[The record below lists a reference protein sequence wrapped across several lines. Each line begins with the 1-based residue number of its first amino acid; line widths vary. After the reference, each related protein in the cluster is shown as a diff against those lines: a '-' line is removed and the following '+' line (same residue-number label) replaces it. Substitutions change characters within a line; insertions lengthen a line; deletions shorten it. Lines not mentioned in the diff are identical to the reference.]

1 MLAQISWLLIYTFKR
16 LIKIN
21 MHMMKSNLKL
31 LLLVVFVAVASCSFT
46 TKNFSS
52 EDSDTDKLLLD
63 LITYVLDRGHYS
75 PIEINDA
82 LSEQVFEDFT
92 EGLDPAKR
100 FFLASDIDEF
110 EAYKFEI
117 DDQIKSKDFTFY
129 RLVHKRFLDRREEV
143 KGFYKEILSKPFDF
157 SVDEVMHI
165 DYDERTYPT
174 SDKELHERW
183 RTQLKLNVLETYYD
197 KIEED
202 KTKSDNDEEYVAK
215 SKEELEKE
223 SRESVQNTLDDYFDF
238 TDDLEHKDYFSMY
251 LNAIVETFDPH
262 TSYMAPQDKD
272 RFDTHMSGKIEGIG
286 AQLQK
291 TREFIKI
298 TKVISGG
305 PAWRGEHLEVG
316 DMIMRVRQEDEE
328 ESVDISAM
336 RLDDAVNLIKGPKGT
351 KVILTVKR
359 VDGTIEDVSIE
370 RDVVE
375 LEETYAKSSL
385 IKEGEDTYGM
395 IQLPQ
400 FYFDM
405 DNYRT
410 RNAASD
416 VEKAIKELKE
426 EGMQGLVLDLRDN
439 GGGSLRAAID
449 MTGLFIEGGPVVQ
462 VVSSGNKTEVLRA
475 KKRAVVWD
483 GPLVILINEVSAS
496 ASEILAAAIQDYGRG
511 IVLGSKQSYGKGTVQ
526 NLLDL
531 NEWVRKMDTDDL
543 GALKLTT
550 QKFYRIN
557 GGSTQLEGVKSDIVM
572 PDRYTYI
579 DIGERD
585 YKNPMPYDKIAAADF
600 AKWKGNLAYEEVV
613 NRSVARLDTNKRVQ
627 IVDDYAK
634 WIRDRR
640 DEKEIALGFD
650 KYKASIEERKE
661 QAKAFDTINK
671 FKNNLTFASVKQEV
685 ERMASDT
692 TLAERRKRWH
702 KSLNRD
708 IYVDEAVN
716 VIEDLQNLGGNNRK
730 LVDKK

>member
-1 MLAQISWLLIYTFKR
+1 MYMI
-16 LIKIN
+16 
-21 MHMMKSNLKL
+21 KSNLKWL
-31 LLLVVFVAVASCSFT
+31 LLGVFIAVASCSFT
-46 TKNFSS
+46 TKSFTSESS
-52 EDSDTDKLLLD
+52 DSDKLLVE
-63 LITYVLDRGHYS
+63 LISHVLERGHFS
-75 PIEINDA
+75 PVAIDDVM
-82 LSEQVFEDFT
+82 SEQVYEDFL
-92 EGLDPAKR
+92 EVLDPAKR
-100 FFLASDIDEF
+100 FLLKSDVNEF
-110 EAYKFEI
+110 EKYKLEI
-117 DDQIKSKDFTFY
+117 DDQLKAKDFTFFTS
-129 RLVHKRFLDRREEV
+129 VHTRFLERREEV
-143 KGFYKEILSKPFDF
+143 KTFYQEILASPFDF
-157 SVDEVMHI
+157 SVDEVMLI
-165 DYDERTYPT
+165 DYEEREYPET
-174 SDKELHERW
+174 DKDLYERW
-183 RTQLKLNVLETYYD
+183 RVQLKLNVLETYYD

-202 KTKSDNDEEYVAK
+202 KAKAEKDAEYEPK
-215 SKEELEKE
+215 SKAELEKE
-223 SRESVQNTLDDYFDF
+223 ARESVQSTLDDYFDF
-238 TDDLEHKDYFSMY
+238 TDDLERKDYFAMY
-251 LNAIVETFDPH
+251 LNAFTEAFDPH
-262 TSYMAPQDKD
+262 TSYMAPQEKD

-291 TREFIKI
+291 TREYIKI

-336 RLDDAVNLIKGPKGT
+336 RLDAAVNLIKGPKGT

-359 VDGTIEDVSIE
+359 VDGTIEDVAIE

-385 IKEGEDTYGM
+385 INVGDKTYGL
-395 IQLPQ
+395 IDLPQ

-416 VEKAIKELKE
+416 VEKAVKELKA
-426 EGMQGLVLDLRDN
+426 EGMQGLVLDLRNN

-475 KKRAVVWD
+475 KKRPVVWD

-526 NLLDL
+526 NLIDL
-531 NEWVRKMDTDDL
+531 NVYVRKMDIDDL
-543 GALKLTT
+543 GALKITT

-585 YKNPMPYDKIAAADF
+585 YKNPMPYDKIAPANYTD
-600 AKWKGNLAYEEVV
+600 WKGNIAYEDIIKQ
-613 NRSVARLDTNKRVQ
+613 SKARLDTNQRVQ

-640 DEKEIALGFD
+640 DEKEVQLNFE
-650 KYKASIEERKE
+650 KYKAAIALRKE
-661 QAKAFDTINK
+661 QTKKYDTISK
-671 FKNNLTFASVKQEV
+671 FENNLTFASLKE
-685 ERMASDT
+685 ELGRMETDT

-708 IYVDEAVN
+708 IYVDEAVH
-716 VIEDLQNLGGNNRK
+716 VIEDLQNMEAQDPK
-730 LVDKK
+730 LVDKN

>member
-1 MLAQISWLLIYTFKR
+1 MI
-16 LIKIN
+16 
-21 MHMMKSNLKL
+21 KSNLKW
-31 LLLVVFVAVASCSFT
+31 LLLVVFIAVASCSFT
-46 TKNFSS
+46 TKSFTN
-52 EDSDTDKLLLD
+52 EDSDTDKLLVD
-63 LITYVLDRGHYS
+63 LITYVLERGHFS
-75 PIEINDA
+75 PIAIDDKM
-82 LSEQVFEDFT
+82 SERVFEDFI

-100 FFLASDIDEF
+100 FFLKSDIKEF
-110 EAYKFEI
+110 EQYKLKI
-117 DDQIKSKDFTFY
+117 DDQIKAKDFTFFNE
-129 RLVHKRFLDRREEV
+129 VHDRFLDRRKEV
-143 KGFYKEILSKPFDF
+143 KGFYQEILAKPFDF
-157 SVDEVMHI
+157 SVDEKMYI
-165 DYDERTYPT
+165 DYDERDYPN

-183 RTQLKLNVLETYYD
+183 RVQLKLNVLETYYD

-202 KTKSDNDEEYVAK
+202 KTKSENDSEYTSK

-238 TDDLEHKDYFSMY
+238 TDDLEHKDYFAMY
-251 LNAIVETFDPH
+251 LNAIAEAFDPH
-262 TSYMAPQDKD
+262 TSYMAPRDKD
-272 RFDTHMSGKIEGIG
+272 RFDTHMSGKLEGIG

-291 TREFIKI
+291 TRDYIKVV
-298 TKVISGG
+298 KVISGG
-305 PAWRGEHLEVG
+305 PAWRGEHLEIG
-316 DMIMRVRQEDEE
+316 DLIMRVRQENEE

-336 RLDDAVNLIKGPKGT
+336 RLDDAVDLIKGPKGT

-385 IKEGEDTYGM
+385 IKEGEKTYGL
-395 IQLPQ
+395 IDVPQ

-416 VEKAIKELKE
+416 VEKAVEELKA
-426 EGMQGLVLDLRDN
+426 EGMEGLILDLRNN

-462 VVSSGNKTEVLRA
+462 VVSSGDKTEVLRA
-475 KKRAVVWD
+475 KKRSVVWD
-483 GPLVILINEVSAS
+483 GPLIILVNEISAS

-531 NEWVRKMDTDDL
+531 NEWVRKMDTEDL

-585 YKNPMPYDKIAAADF
+585 YKNPMPYDKIAPANYS
-600 AKWKGNLAYEEVV
+600 KWKGNLAYDELIK
-613 NRSVARLDTNKRVQ
+613 RSNARLDTNQRVKM
-627 IVDDYAK
+627 VDDYAK

-640 DEKEIALGFD
+640 DEKEVNLAFD
-650 KYKASIEERKE
+650 KYKASIELRKE
-661 QAKAFDTINK
+661 KANAFDTISK
-671 FKNNLTFASVKQEV
+671 FKNNLSFVSVKPEL
-685 ERMASDT
+685 EKMETDS
-692 TLAERRKRWH
+692 TLAESRRRWH
-702 KSLNRD
+702 KSLTHD
-708 IYVDEAVN
+708 IYVDEAVH
-716 VIEDLQNLGGNNRK
+716 VIEDWQNLAKKEAK
-730 LVDKK
+730 LVDKN

>member
-1 MLAQISWLLIYTFKR
+1 MYMI
-16 LIKIN
+16 
-21 MHMMKSNLKL
+21 KSNLKW
-31 LLLVVFVAVASCSFT
+31 LLLVVFIAVASCSFT
-46 TKNFSS
+46 TKSFTN
-52 EDSDTDKLLLD
+52 EESDTDKLLIE
-63 LITYVLDRGHYS
+63 LITYVLERGHFS
-75 PIEINDA
+75 PVAIDDVM
-82 LSEQVFEDFT
+82 SERVYEDFI

-100 FFLASDIDEF
+100 FFLKSDMDEF
-110 EAYKFEI
+110 EKYKLEI
-117 DDQIKSKDFTFY
+117 DDQLKAKNFTFFTT
-129 RLVHKRFLDRREEV
+129 VHTRFLERRDEV
-143 KGFYKEILSKPFDF
+143 KTFYQEILATPFDF
-157 SVDEVMHI
+157 SVDEVMLI
-165 DYDERTYPT
+165 DYEEREYPET
-174 SDKELHERW
+174 DKDLHERW
-183 RTQLKLNVLETYYD
+183 RVQLKLNVLETYYD

-202 KTKSDNDEEYVAK
+202 KAKAEKDAEYATKSKAD
-215 SKEELEKE
+215 LEKE
-223 SRESVQNTLDDYFDF
+223 ARESVQSTLDDYFDF
-238 TDDLEHKDYFSMY
+238 TDDLERKDYFAMY
-251 LNAIVETFDPH
+251 LNAVTEVFDPH
-262 TSYMAPQDKD
+262 TSYMAPQEKD

-336 RLDDAVNLIKGPKGT
+336 RLDAAVNLIKGPKGT

-385 IKEGEDTYGM
+385 INVGDKTYGL
-395 IQLPQ
+395 IDLPQ

-416 VEKAIKELKE
+416 VEKAVKNLKA
-426 EGMQGLVLDLRDN
+426 EGMQGLVLDLRNN

-462 VVSSGNKTEVLRA
+462 VVSSGNKTEVLSAR
-475 KKRAVVWD
+475 KRAVVWD

-526 NLLDL
+526 NLIDL
-531 NEWVRKMDTDDL
+531 NVYVRKMDVEDL

-585 YKNPMPYDKIAAADF
+585 YKNPMPYDKIAPAAYTS
-600 AKWKGNLAYEEVV
+600 WKGNLSYEDIV
-613 NRSVARLDTNKRVQ
+613 NKSKARLDTNQRVK

-640 DEKEIALGFD
+640 EEKEVQLNFEKYKSAIAL
-650 KYKASIEERKE
+650 RKE
-661 QAKAFDTINK
+661 ETKKFDTISK
-671 FKNNLTFASVKQEV
+671 FKNNLSFASLKE
-685 ERMASDT
+685 ELTRMETDS
-692 TLAERRKRWH
+692 TLAESRKRWH
-702 KSLNRD
+702 KLLNRD
-708 IYVDEAVN
+708 IYVDEAIH
-716 VIEDLQNLGGNNRK
+716 VIEDLQNFGAQVPK
-730 LVDKK
+730 LVDKN

>member
-1 MLAQISWLLIYTFKR
+1 MYMI
-16 LIKIN
+16 
-21 MHMMKSNLKL
+21 KSNLKWL
-31 LLLVVFVAVASCSFT
+31 LLGVFIAVASCSFT
-46 TKNFSS
+46 TKSFTSESS
-52 EDSDTDKLLLD
+52 DSDKLLVE
-63 LITYVLDRGHYS
+63 LISHVLERGHFS
-75 PIEINDA
+75 PVAIDDVM
-82 LSEQVFEDFT
+82 SEQVYEDFL
-92 EGLDPAKR
+92 EVLDPAKR
-100 FFLASDIDEF
+100 FLLKSDVNEF
-110 EAYKFEI
+110 EKYKLEI
-117 DDQIKSKDFTFY
+117 DDQLKAKDFTFFTS
-129 RLVHKRFLDRREEV
+129 VHTRFLERREEV
-143 KGFYKEILSKPFDF
+143 KTFYQEILASPFDF
-157 SVDEVMHI
+157 SVDEVMLI
-165 DYDERTYPT
+165 DYEEREYPET
-174 SDKELHERW
+174 DKDLYERW
-183 RTQLKLNVLETYYD
+183 RVQLKLNVLETYYD

-202 KTKSDNDEEYVAK
+202 KAKAEKDAEYEPK
-215 SKEELEKE
+215 SKSELEKE
-223 SRESVQNTLDDYFDF
+223 ARESVQSTLDDYFDF
-238 TDDLEHKDYFSMY
+238 TDDLERKDYFAMY
-251 LNAIVETFDPH
+251 LNAFTEAFDPH
-262 TSYMAPQDKD
+262 TSYMAPQEKD

-291 TREFIKI
+291 TREYIKI

-336 RLDDAVNLIKGPKGT
+336 RLDAAVNLIKGPKGT

-359 VDGTIEDVSIE
+359 VDGTIEDVAIE

-385 IKEGEDTYGM
+385 INVGDKTYGL
-395 IQLPQ
+395 IDLPQ

-416 VEKAIKELKE
+416 VEKAVKELKA
-426 EGMQGLVLDLRDN
+426 EGMQGLVLDLRNN

-475 KKRAVVWD
+475 KKRPVVWD

-526 NLLDL
+526 NLIDL
-531 NEWVRKMDTDDL
+531 NVYVRKMDIDDL
-543 GALKLTT
+543 GALKITT

-585 YKNPMPYDKIAAADF
+585 YKNPMPYDKIAPANYTD
-600 AKWKGNLAYEEVV
+600 WKGNIAYEDIIKQ
-613 NRSVARLDTNKRVQ
+613 SKARLDTNQRVQ

-640 DEKEIALGFD
+640 DEKEVQLNFE
-650 KYKASIEERKE
+650 KYKAAIALRKE
-661 QAKAFDTINK
+661 QTKKYDTISK
-671 FKNNLTFASVKQEV
+671 FENNLTFASLKE
-685 ERMASDT
+685 ELGRMETDT

-708 IYVDEAVN
+708 IYVDEAVH
-716 VIEDLQNLGGNNRK
+716 VIEDLQNMEAQDPK
-730 LVDKK
+730 LVDKN

>member
-1 MLAQISWLLIYTFKR
+1 MYMI
-16 LIKIN
+16 
-21 MHMMKSNLKL
+21 KSNLKW
-31 LLLVVFVAVASCSFT
+31 LLLVVFIAVASCSFT
-46 TKNFSS
+46 TKSFTN
-52 EDSDTDKLLLD
+52 EESDADKLLIE
-63 LITYVLDRGHYS
+63 LITYVLERGHFS
-75 PIEINDA
+75 PVAIDDVM
-82 LSEQVFEDFT
+82 SERVYEDFI

-100 FFLASDIDEF
+100 FLLKSDINEF
-110 EAYKFEI
+110 EKYKLEI
-117 DDQIKSKDFTFY
+117 DDQLKAKDFTFFTA
-129 RLVHKRFLDRREEV
+129 VHTRFLERREEV
-143 KGFYKEILSKPFDF
+143 KKFYQEILATPFDF
-157 SVDEVMHI
+157 SVDEVMLI
-165 DYDERTYPT
+165 DYEEREYPET
-174 SDKELHERW
+174 DKDLHERW
-183 RTQLKLNVLETYYD
+183 RVQLKLNVLETYYD

-202 KTKSDNDEEYVAK
+202 KAKAEKDSEYVRK
-215 SKEELEKE
+215 SEADLEKE
-223 SRESVQNTLDDYFDF
+223 ARESVQSTLDDYFDF
-238 TDDLEHKDYFSMY
+238 TDDLERKDYFAMY
-251 LNAIVETFDPH
+251 LNAFTEAFDPH

-336 RLDDAVNLIKGPKGT
+336 RLDAAVNLIKGPKGT

-359 VDGTIEDVSIE
+359 VDGTIEDVTIE

-385 IKEGEDTYGM
+385 INVGDKTYGL
-395 IQLPQ
+395 IDLPQ

-416 VEKAIKELKE
+416 VEKAVKELKA
-426 EGMQGLVLDLRDN
+426 EGMQGLVLDLRNN

-449 MTGLFIEGGPVVQ
+449 MTGLFIEGGAVVQ
-462 VVSSGNKTEVLRA
+462 VVSSGNKTEVLKA
-475 KKRAVVWD
+475 NKRAVVWD

-526 NLLDL
+526 NLIDL
-531 NEWVRKMDTDDL
+531 NVYVRKMDVDDL

-585 YKNPMPYDKIAAADF
+585 YKNPMPYDKIAPASYTS
-600 AKWKGNLAYEEVV
+600 WKGNLAYEEIV
-613 NRSVARLDTNKRVQ
+613 NRSKARLDTNQRVK

-640 DEKEIALGFD
+640 EEKEVQLNFE
-650 KYKASIEERKE
+650 KYKAAIALRKE
-661 QAKAFDTINK
+661 QTKKFDTISK
-671 FKNNLTFASVKQEV
+671 FENNLSFANLKEELV
-685 ERMASDT
+685 RMETDT

-708 IYVDEAVN
+708 IYVDEAVH
-716 VIEDLQNLGGNNRK
+716 VIEDLQRITVQDPK
-730 LVDKK
+730 LVDKN

>member
-1 MLAQISWLLIYTFKR
+1 MYMI
-16 LIKIN
+16 
-21 MHMMKSNLKL
+21 KSNLKW
-31 LLLVVFVAVASCSFT
+31 LLLVVFIAVASCSFT
-46 TKNFSS
+46 TKSFTNEES
-52 EDSDTDKLLLD
+52 DSDKLLVE
-63 LITYVLDRGHYS
+63 LITYVLERGHFS
-75 PIEINDA
+75 PVAIDDVM
-82 LSEQVFEDFT
+82 SERVYEDFI

-100 FFLASDIDEF
+100 FFLKSDIDEF
-110 EAYKFEI
+110 EKYKFEI
-117 DDQIKSKDFTFY
+117 DEQLKAKDFTFFSA
-129 RLVHKRFLDRREEV
+129 VHKRFLERREEV
-143 KGFYKEILSKPFDF
+143 KKFYQEILAKPFDF
-157 SVDEVMHI
+157 SVDEVMVI
-165 DYDERTYPT
+165 DYEEREYPAT
-174 SDKELHERW
+174 DMDLHERW
-183 RTQLKLNVLETYYD
+183 RVQLKLNVLETYYD

-202 KTKSDNDEEYVAK
+202 KAKAEKDTEYVAK
-215 SKEELEKE
+215 SKADLEKE
-223 SRESVQNTLDDYFDF
+223 SRESVQSTLDDYFDF
-238 TDDLEHKDYFSMY
+238 TDDLERKDYFAMY
-251 LNAIVETFDPH
+251 LNAVTESFDPH

-336 RLDDAVNLIKGPKGT
+336 RLDAAVNLIKGPKGT

-359 VDGTIEDVSIE
+359 VDGTIEDVTIE

-385 IKEGEDTYGM
+385 IKVGDNTYGL
-395 IQLPQ
+395 IDLPQ

-416 VEKAIKELKE
+416 VEKAVKELKA
-426 EGMQGLVLDLRDN
+426 EGMQGLVLDLRNN

-526 NLLDL
+526 NLIDL
-531 NEWVRKMDTDDL
+531 NVYVRKMDVEDL

-585 YKNPMPYDKIAAADF
+585 YKNPMPYDKIAPADYTS
-600 AKWKGNLAYEEVV
+600 WKGNLAYQDIV
-613 NRSVARLDTNKRVQ
+613 NQSKVRLDTNQRVK

-640 DEKEIALGFD
+640 EEKEVHLNFEKFKSDIAL
-650 KYKASIEERKE
+650 RKE
-661 QAKAFDTINK
+661 QTKKFDTISK
-671 FKNNLTFASVKQEV
+671 FENNLLFANLKEELV
-685 ERMASDT
+685 RMETDT

-708 IYVDEAVN
+708 IYVDEAVH
-716 VIEDLQNLGGNNRK
+716 VIEDLQSIGKQDPK
-730 LVDKK
+730 LVDKN

>member
-1 MLAQISWLLIYTFKR
+1 MI
-16 LIKIN
+16 
-21 MHMMKSNLKL
+21 KSNLKWL
-31 LLLVVFVAVASCSFT
+31 LLGVFIAVASCSFT
-46 TKNFSS
+46 TKSFTSESS
-52 EDSDTDKLLLD
+52 DSDKLLVE
-63 LITYVLDRGHYS
+63 LISHVLERGHFS
-75 PIEINDA
+75 PVAIDDVM
-82 LSEQVFEDFT
+82 SEQVYEDFL
-92 EGLDPAKR
+92 EVLDPAKR
-100 FFLASDIDEF
+100 FLLKSDVNEF
-110 EAYKFEI
+110 EKYKLEI
-117 DDQIKSKDFTFY
+117 DDQLKAKDFTFFTS
-129 RLVHKRFLDRREEV
+129 VHTRFLERREEV
-143 KGFYKEILSKPFDF
+143 KTFYQEILASPFDF
-157 SVDEVMHI
+157 SVDEVMLI
-165 DYDERTYPT
+165 DYEEREYPET
-174 SDKELHERW
+174 DKDLYERW
-183 RTQLKLNVLETYYD
+183 RVQLKLNVLETYYD

-202 KTKSDNDEEYVAK
+202 KAKAEKDAEYEPK
-215 SKEELEKE
+215 SKSELEKE
-223 SRESVQNTLDDYFDF
+223 ARESVQSTLDDYFDF
-238 TDDLEHKDYFSMY
+238 TDDLERKDYFAMY
-251 LNAIVETFDPH
+251 LNAFTEAFDPH
-262 TSYMAPQDKD
+262 TSYMAPQEKD

-291 TREFIKI
+291 TREYIKI

-336 RLDDAVNLIKGPKGT
+336 RLDAAVNLIKGPKGT

-359 VDGTIEDVSIE
+359 VDGTIEDVAIE

-385 IKEGEDTYGM
+385 INVGDKTYGL
-395 IQLPQ
+395 IDLPQ

-416 VEKAIKELKE
+416 VEKAVKELKA
-426 EGMQGLVLDLRDN
+426 EGMQGLVLDLRNN

-475 KKRAVVWD
+475 KKRPVVWD

-526 NLLDL
+526 NLIDL
-531 NEWVRKMDTDDL
+531 NVYVRKMDIDDL
-543 GALKLTT
+543 GALKITT

-585 YKNPMPYDKIAAADF
+585 YKNPMPYDKIAPANYTD
-600 AKWKGNLAYEEVV
+600 WKGNIAYEDIIKQ
-613 NRSVARLDTNKRVQ
+613 SKARLDTNQRVQ

-640 DEKEIALGFD
+640 DEKEVQLNFE
-650 KYKASIEERKE
+650 KYKAAIALRKE
-661 QAKAFDTINK
+661 QTKKYDTISK
-671 FKNNLTFASVKQEV
+671 FENNLTFASLKE
-685 ERMASDT
+685 ELGRMETDT

-708 IYVDEAVN
+708 IYVDEAVH
-716 VIEDLQNLGGNNRK
+716 VIEDLQNMEAQDPK
-730 LVDKK
+730 LVDKN